1 MTFRSQTGQATPAMA
16 EINIIPLC
24 DVLLVLL
31 IIFMVTAPALSQQID
46 LDLPQSSR
54 SQPQQRPDPIDLSID
69 AAGQSYW
76 NGSAAAGATLS
87 ELMRAA
93 VASADG
99 PQPLLRIDA
108 SDDCDYQAVTTVL
121 AQARNAGLT
130 NIGFVRR

>member
-1 MTFRSQTGQATPAMA
+1 MTFRNQADRATPAIA

-46 LDLPQSSR
+46 LDLPQATR
-54 SQPQQRPDPIDLSID
+54 GQPQPPPETIDLSID
-69 AAGQSYW
+69 AAGQAYW
-76 NGSAAAGATLS
+76 NGSATGGQALFD
-87 ELMRAA
+87 LMRAA
-93 VASADG
+93 ALADG

-121 AQARNAGLT
+121 AHARNAGMT
-130 NIGFVRR
+130 SIGFVRR